1 MEAQQ
6 DLDMQRGR
14 REEAGEGRGGSIKK
28 ERKREQR
35 RLQGLKSCYSEGRN
49 RNRCIC
55 SKCYLDFFR
64 FSSGEL

>member
-1 MEAQQ
+1 MEAKQ

-14 REEAGEGRGGSIKK
+14 RQEWRGGSIKK

>member
-1 MEAQQ
+1 MEAKQ

-14 REEAGEGRGGSIKK
+14 RQESGGVEASRKRG
-28 ERKREQR
+28 REQR